1 VSTRK
6 ARLGEPYIV
15 VVVVLVVVVVVVGGT
30 MVVVVGA
37 VVVVVGAVDVVVVVV
52 DTVDVVV
59 GAVDEVV
66 VLPQTNAPSGEPA
79 PQESQQLAPAPTQ
92 AWPPLGGLHLSALD
106 LVEHFTLPFRL
117 MRQHVTNPS
126 LPHVDLAAHL
136 VTNPLQLLFA
146 SVAFAWSEAQ
156 RTNSP
161 WFAAPAQSQ
170 FAATAARAAA
180 TSAASAPVGSHL
192 ASLRCAQSMTSDTAS
207 APPNPE
213 ALLMAAPSRWLFPD
227 A

>member
-1 VSTRK
+1 VSLRK

-15 VVVVLVVVVVVVGGT
+15 VVVVLVVVVVVVGT

-59 GAVDEVV
+59 GAVDDVV

-92 AWPPLGGLHLSALD
+92 AWPSLGGLHLSAAD
-106 LVEHFTLPFRL
+106 LVEHFTLPFRS

-126 LPHVDLAAHL
+126 GLPHVDRAAQL
-136 VTNPLQLLFA
+136 VTNPLQLWFS
-146 SVAFAWSEAQ
+146 SVAFACLAAQ
-156 RTNSP
+156 LTNLP
-161 WFAAPAQSQ
+161 WLAAPAQSQ

-192 ASLRCAQSMTSDTAS
+192 ASLRCAQSMTSDIATA
-207 APPNPE
+207 AANLE
-213 ALLMAAPSRWLFPD
+213 ALLMAAPSLG
-227 A
+227 